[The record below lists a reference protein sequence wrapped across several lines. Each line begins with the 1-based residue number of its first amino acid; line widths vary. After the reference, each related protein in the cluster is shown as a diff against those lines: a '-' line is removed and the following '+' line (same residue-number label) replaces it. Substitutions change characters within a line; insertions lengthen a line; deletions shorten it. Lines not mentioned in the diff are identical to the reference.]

1 MRRTQR
7 LRACVGSLLLLCSL
21 TLLHAQNENRALPT
35 NAESTRYVSQA
46 TIFAQQVETLNPNSV
61 HDLYKIF
68 FATKHMTSWSTGM
81 GVRGEHSDRHQSE
94 VSDLLQFVLD
104 CLEDIRRCVRSMP
117 LSEEQS
123 LTIEAAIEKAY
134 DDILTYAQEKGLL

>member
-1 MRRTQR
+1 
-7 LRACVGSLLLLCSL
+7 
-21 TLLHAQNENRALPT
+21 
-35 NAESTRYVSQA
+35 
-46 TIFAQQVETLNPNSV
+46 
-61 HDLYKIF
+61 
-68 FATKHMTSWSTGM
+68 M

-123 LTIEAAIEKAY
+123 LTIEAVIEEACE
-134 DDILTYAQEKGLL
+134 DILTYAQEKGLL